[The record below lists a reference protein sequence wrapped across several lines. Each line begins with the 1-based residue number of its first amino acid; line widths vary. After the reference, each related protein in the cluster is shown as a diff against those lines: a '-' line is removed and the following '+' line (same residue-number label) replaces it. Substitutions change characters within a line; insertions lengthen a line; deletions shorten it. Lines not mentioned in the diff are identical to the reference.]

1 MEIIKREIEIE
12 NAKGKPDKYYI
23 AKLKTMLDSS
33 NPITFNEFIDTGR
46 IMPVDVVT
54 KEDPTAL
61 FKSDTRD
68 VVRYIGQNYIE
79 IQSDGKFYTQFNVE
93 GTLVRYGS
101 TQLFEAE
108 KILWESYIK
117 PMLDGQQAEN

>member
-1 MEIIKREIEIE
+1 MDIIKREIDIE
-12 NAKGKPDKYYI
+12 NAKGKPDKFYL
-23 AKLKTMLDSS
+23 AKLRTMLDKT
-33 NPITFNEFIDTGR
+33 NPITFNDFIDTGR
-46 IMPVDVVT
+46 ITPKEVVM

-61 FKSDTRD
+61 FREDTRD
-68 VVRYIGQNYIE
+68 VVSYIGQNYIE

-108 KILWESYIK
+108 KVLWESYIK
-117 PMLDGQQAEN
+117 PTFYGQQAED

>member
-12 NAKGKPDKYYI
+12 NAKGTPDKFYL
-23 AKLKTMLDSS
+23 AKLKTMLDKN
-33 NPITFNEFIDTGR
+33 NPITFNDFIETGR
-46 IMPVDVVT
+46 ITPKDIVMQ
-54 KEDPTAL
+54 EDPTVL
-61 FKSDTRD
+61 FREDTRD
-68 VVRYIGQNYIE
+68 VVSYIGQNYIE

-108 KILWESYIK
+108 KVLWESYIK
-117 PMLDGQQAEN
+117 PTFYGQ

>member
-1 MEIIKREIEIE
+1 MEIIKREIDIE

-23 AKLKTMLDSS
+23 AKLKVMLDSK
-33 NPITFNEFIDTGR
+33 NPITFNEFIETGR
-46 IMPVDVVT
+46 IMPVDIIT

-79 IQSDGKFYTQFNVE
+79 IQSDGKFYTQFDMD
-93 GTLVRYGS
+93 GTHVRYGAS
-101 TQLFEAE
+101 QLFEAE
-108 KILWESYIK
+108 KVLWESYIK
-117 PMLDGQQAEN
+117 PKLYGQQTED

>member
-12 NAKGKPDKYYI
+12 NAKGKPDKFYL
-23 AKLKTMLDSS
+23 AKLKKMLDKD
-33 NPITFNEFIDTGR
+33 NPITFNDFIDTGR
-46 IMPVDVVT
+46 ITPKEVVMQ
-54 KEDPTAL
+54 EDPTAL
-61 FKSDTRD
+61 FREDTRD
-68 VVRYIGQNYIE
+68 VVSYVGQNYIE

-108 KILWESYIK
+108 KVLWESYIK
-117 PMLDGQQAEN
+117 PTFYGQQAED

>member
-12 NAKGKPDKYYI
+12 NAKGNPDKFYL
-23 AKLKTMLDSS
+23 AKLKTMLDKK
-33 NPITFNEFIDTGR
+33 NPITFNDFIETGR
-46 IMPVDVVT
+46 ITPKDIVMQ
-54 KEDPTAL
+54 EDPTVL
-61 FKSDTRD
+61 FREDTRD
-68 VVRYIGQNYIE
+68 VVSYIGQNYIE

-108 KILWESYIK
+108 KVLWESYIK
-117 PMLDGQQAEN
+117 PTFYGQQAED

>member
-12 NAKGKPDKYYI
+12 NAKGTPDKFYL
-23 AKLKTMLDSS
+23 AKLKTMLDKK
-33 NPITFNEFIDTGR
+33 NPITFNDFIETGR
-46 IMPVDVVT
+46 ITPKDIVMQ
-54 KEDPTAL
+54 EDPTVL
-61 FKSDTRD
+61 FREDTRD
-68 VVRYIGQNYIE
+68 VVSYIGQNYIE

-108 KILWESYIK
+108 KVLWESYIK
-117 PMLDGQQAEN
+117 PTFYGQ